1 MGGRDFWSASQTRR
15 GDAKVRADPEL
26 DLGNIDDRCSPPSK
40 GWNATATGVDP
51 VELRLRNDTDTDP
64 YSGRPFSTRTLG
76 SASCQY
82 PMPRDFGPH

>member
-1 MGGRDFWSASQTRR
+1 MGWS
-15 GDAKVRADPEL
+15 
-26 DLGNIDDRCSPPSK
+26 
-40 GWNATATGVDP
+40 ATATGVDP

-64 YSGRPFSTRTLG
+64 YSGRPFSTRALG